1 MLDCSELKN
10 VLFRSLAAECYWG
23 GDLYEQEE
31 NFFRFVE
38 CRDENTVE
46 EWVRSLKCPVIR
58 IDGTKPVDE
67 NTSCIIA
74 RIQNK
79 DMENG
84 K

>member
-23 GDLYEQEE
+23 GDLYEREE
-31 NFFRFVE
+31 KFFRFVE
-38 CRDENTVE
+38 CR
-46 EWVRSLKCPVIR
+46 
-58 IDGTKPVDE
+58 DE

-79 DMENG
+79 DMGNG

>member
-10 VLFRSLAAECYWG
+10 VLFRSLAAECYWV
-23 GDLYEQEE
+23 GDLYEREE
-31 NFFRFVE
+31 KFFRFVE
-38 CRDENTVE
+38 CR
-46 EWVRSLKCPVIR
+46 
-58 IDGTKPVDE
+58 DE